1 MLIDVV
7 KIFAIHLVYHQ
18 ITSRRW
24 IAFFS
29 DSTERFHSATM
40 SDKPKMT
47 GGNKGGNDSVG
58 TTYTQGGGG
67 GNKTGGSSTSS
78 GKASGK

>member
-1 MLIDVV
+1 MDRL
-7 KIFAIHLVYHQ
+7 FL
-18 ITSRRW
+18 
-24 IAFFS
+24 
-29 DSTERFHSATM
+29 RFDRTLPHCATM

-67 GNKTGGSSTSS
+67 GNKTGGSSASS
-78 GKASGK
+78 DKASGK

>member
-1 MLIDVV
+1 
-7 KIFAIHLVYHQ
+7 
-18 ITSRRW
+18 
-24 IAFFS
+24 
-29 DSTERFHSATM
+29 M

-67 GNKTGGSSTSS
+67 GNKTGGSSASS
-78 GKASGK
+78 DKASGK